1 MKQYLAITNEV
12 FNYNKTLSPKLVIN
26 KTNYHFT
33 LISFLYFSLTSNITS
48 DKHLNGWQVY
58 SLIPTQFHTEKKH
71 FMATTCIST
80 GNRQTRK
87 RVRTHHH
94 KLAHIPSPRICAT
107 ECSIF
112 WHITGRW
119 TYYAQV
125 EADWDTYMKM
135 IGGQEE
141 VNIKEISWLN

>member
-112 WHITGRW
+112 LLTHHRKVNILCPSRGRLRHIHENDWGTGRS
-119 TYYAQV
+119 
-125 EADWDTYMKM
+125 EHKRD
-135 IGGQEE
+135 
-141 VNIKEISWLN
+141 